1 MSDSLPMGR
10 RKQAT
15 TSENADAGHV
25 DESGGISNASTTVG
39 TSTLNPE
46 TKYSYVKISEIVRKR
61 QKRHYT
67 HHQYLSHAY

>member
-1 MSDSLPMGR
+1 MSDSLPIGR

-25 DESGGISNASTTVG
+25 DESGGISNASITVG

-46 TKYSYVKISEIVRKR
+46 TKYSYVKSQKLWERGKR
-61 QKRHYT
+61 GFYT
-67 HHQYLSHAY
+67 HHQYLSHAD